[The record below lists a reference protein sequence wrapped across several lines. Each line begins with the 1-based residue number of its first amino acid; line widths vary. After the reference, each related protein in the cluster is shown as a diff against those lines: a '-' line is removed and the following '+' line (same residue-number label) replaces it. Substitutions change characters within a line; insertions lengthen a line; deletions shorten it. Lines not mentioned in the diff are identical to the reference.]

1 MGISAWSSG
10 LFRTAEEAHS
20 LDRLYFEKLEEAEVE
35 IDDDEFYD
43 IEESEIPDFIFEDI
57 PCECF
62 KNEEAQGFETFSDCE
77 E

>member
-1 MGISAWSSG
+1 MSIPSWSSG
-10 LFRTAEEAHS
+10 LFRTAEESHS

-43 IEESEIPDFIFEDI
+43 IEESEIPDFMFEDI
-57 PCECF
+57 PCEAF
-62 KNEEAQGFETFSDCE
+62 QGEEAQGFETFTDCE

>member
-1 MGISAWSSG
+1 MGIPSWSSG
-10 LFRTAEEAHS
+10 LFRTAEESHS

-35 IDDDEFYD
+35 EEYENFVPGLDEG
-43 IEESEIPDFIFEDI
+43 IPDFIFDDI

-62 KNEEAQGFETFSDCE
+62 KGEEAQGFETFSDCE